1 MMPYTVADVI
11 KRLGGLYRSGE
22 ISSSDYDVW
31 EKALKKTGRIIPY
44 DKLPPDMQV
53 NIRFQTDT
61 KYRNFAL
68 NEWLEPK
75 SDGLSQF
82 GFNSPIQFHNL
93 HWRWDKEGD
102 MWYFRVLFPFE
113 PVSTP
118 YQFNKGGIVSQSKT
132 FFESPQSS
140 FNNELFELGER
151 VAKDFFD
158 QKGMG
163 YGSDV
168 FLGDFDSGVME
179 YSDEIGFSNV
189 GHFSHGHEGDMRNS
203 DLIKTEVYVAKSVM
217 SGVKNMHDEAFLSEG
232 FSQLTNFF
240 KLIETKDGFF
250 MPQMKSCSFTTET
263 NNVIVYDEESLNN
276 RENGLFMYLPSIQV
290 KGRLYFEAGYEHEGG
305 VKRDLPI
312 YPQRENSL
320 DANSPISDKL
330 IEHKKKHTAIYVGNK
345 GTLEQYVFLGG
356 TMHDSKETKMCNDCW
371 DNFKGNVGCPKC
383 ENDERYAKPNQHKIE
398 IRVLGADFD
407 DSMKGMGIINHTI
420 IGVTPR
426 VIVADIP
433 KGGA

>member
-1 MMPYTVADVI
+1 MMPYNVAEVI
-11 KRLGGLYRSGE
+11 ERLGGFYRSSE
-22 ISSSDYDVW
+22 IDDSDYDMWV
-31 EKALKKTGRIIPY
+31 KALEKTGRIIPY

-61 KYRNFAL
+61 QYRDFAL

-82 GFNSPIQFHNL
+82 GFNSPIQSHNL

-113 PVSTP
+113 PVVNP
-118 YQFNKGGIVSQSKT
+118 WGQNKT

-158 QKGMG
+158 AKGMG

-179 YSDEIGFSNV
+179 YFDEIGFSNL
-189 GHFSHGHEGDMRNS
+189 GILSHGHDGDMRQS
-203 DLIKTEVYVAKSVM
+203 ELIKTEVYVAKSVM
-217 SGVKNMHDEAFLSEG
+217 SGVKNPHDEAFLSEG
-232 FSQLTNFF
+232 FSQLKNFF

-290 KGRLYFEAGYEHEGG
+290 KGRLYFESGYEHEGG
-305 VKRDLPI
+305 FKRDLPI

-320 DANSPISDKL
+320 DADSPISDKL
-330 IEHKKKHTAIYVGNK
+330 IQQVAETAIYVGNK

-356 TMHDSKETKMCNDCW
+356 MMHDSALQKHCVHCW
-371 DNFKGNVGCPKC
+371 IDGFKGNRGCSKC

-433 KGGA
+433 KGGV

>member
-1 MMPYTVADVI
+1 MPYDIAEV
-11 KRLGGLYRSGE
+11 KKLLGGLNRSSD
-22 ISSSDYDVW
+22 IADSDYDVW
-31 EKALKKTGRIIPY
+31 EKALEKTGRIIPY

-61 KYRNFAL
+61 QYRNFAL

-75 SDGLSQF
+75 LDGLSQF
-82 GFNSPIQFHNL
+82 GFNSPIQSHNL

-118 YQFNKGGIVSQSKT
+118 YHFNQGGIVSQSKT
-132 FFESPQSS
+132 FFENPQSS
-140 FNNELFELGER
+140 FNNELFELGEK

-158 QKGMG
+158 AKGMG
-163 YGSDV
+163 YGSEV

-179 YSDEIGFSNV
+179 YSDEIGFSNF
-189 GHFSHGHEGDMRNS
+189 GIMSHGHNGDMRNS
-203 DLIKTEVYVAKSVM
+203 DLIKTEVYVAKKVEL
-217 SGVKNMHDEAFLSEG
+217 GVKSLHDEAFLSEG

-250 MPQMKSCSFTTET
+250 MPYMKSCSFIMET
-263 NNVIVYDEESLNN
+263 NYLIVYDEESLNN

-305 VKRDLPI
+305 YKRDLPI
-312 YPQRENSL
+312 YPQGQYGTP
-320 DANSPISDKL
+320 DSPISDEL
-330 IEHKKKHTAIYVGNK
+330 REQKKKHTVIRVGNK

-356 TMHDSKETKMCNDCW
+356 MMHDSALQRNCGNCW
-371 DNFKGNVGCPKC
+371 IDGFKGNRGCSKC

>member
-1 MMPYTVADVI
+1 MMPYDIAEV
-11 KRLGGLYRSGE
+11 KKMLGGFYRSSD
-22 ISSSDYDVW
+22 IADSDYDVW
-31 EKALKKTGRIIPY
+31 AEALEKTGRIIPY

-61 KYRNFAL
+61 QYRDFAL

-82 GFNSPIQFHNL
+82 GFNSPIQSHNL

-113 PVSTP
+113 PVVNP
-118 YQFNKGGIVSQSKT
+118 WAQNKT
-132 FFESPQSS
+132 FFDSPQSS
-140 FNNELFELGER
+140 FNNELFALGEK

-158 QKGMG
+158 AKGMG

-179 YSDEIGFSNV
+179 YSDEIGFSNL
-189 GHFSHGHEGDMRNS
+189 GLFSHGHDGDMRQS
-203 DLIKTEVYVAKSVM
+203 ELIKTEVYVAKSVM
-217 SGVKNMHDEAFLSEG
+217 SGVKNPHDEAFLSEG

-305 VKRDLPI
+305 FKRDLPI

-320 DANSPISDKL
+320 DADSPISDSL
-330 IEHKKKHTAIYVGNK
+330 TEHKKKYYAIYVGNK

-356 TMHDSKETKMCNDCW
+356 MMHDSD
-371 DNFKGNVGCPKC
+371 DSGY
-383 ENDERYAKPNQHKIE
+383 DHKNE
-398 IRVLGADFD
+398 IRILGADFD

-433 KGGA
+433 KGGV